1 MEAMSNP
8 DVNDE
13 WVERVQNAV
22 EDLLVELEER
32 INKVFEYTLDDIE
45 EQLSNSE
52 RDVKRIF
59 RDKQKELFG
68 EEFQEKESEVQDAS

>member
-32 INKVFEYTLDDIE
+32 INKVFECTLDDIE